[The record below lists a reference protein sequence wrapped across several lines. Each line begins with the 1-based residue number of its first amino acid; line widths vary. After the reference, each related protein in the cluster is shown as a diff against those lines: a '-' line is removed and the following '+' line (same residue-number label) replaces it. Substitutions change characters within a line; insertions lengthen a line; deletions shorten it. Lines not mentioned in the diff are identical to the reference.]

1 MAATVGITA
10 LLLLL
15 LAGAPIG
22 FSLLL
27 AGTAGLYAVGGFD
40 SVLGVLASAPRT
52 TVSTYEF
59 ITIPMFLLMAEF
71 IIRARIADD
80 LFRAASMWVGR
91 LPGGLAI
98 ATAVAGAAFGAVSG
112 SSTAAAATLSA
123 TSVPAMLEHKY
134 EPRLA
139 CGVVAISGTLAMLI
153 PPSIAIVL
161 YGIIADQSIG
171 RLLIAGVIP
180 GLLVTLTISLTVLFL
195 YWLDPSRAPRARR
208 YSLTERLASL
218 RVAGPMSLLFLAV
231 TGSIYLGLATPTE
244 ASALGAIGALVI
256 ALSIRR
262 LSRQGFANALR
273 RAGSNTCMIAMI
285 IVGAHVFGYFFALT
299 QVTPAVVNAIKATEL
314 NPYIIMAILLA
325 LYVVLGFF
333 LDQIAILI
341 LTVPVVLPVIVSL
354 GFDPIWF
361 GIIIIVTAEVGM
373 VTPPVGM
380 NVFVVHRY
388 TGRPLTEIFSGVWPH
403 LYAHLILIA
412 ILVAFPQLT
421 LWLPDQMQ
429 PASR

>member
-1 MAATVGITA
+1 MAAAIGFTA

-22 FSLLL
+22 FALLL
-27 AGTAGLYAVGGFD
+27 AGTAGLYVIGGAE

-80 LFRAASMWVGR
+80 LFRAASRWVGT
-91 LPGGLAI
+91 LPGGLGI
-98 ATAVAGAAFGAVSG
+98 ATALAGAAFGAISG
-112 SSTAAAATLSA
+112 SSTASAATLSA
-123 TSVPAMLEHKY
+123 TSVPAMIEHKY
-134 EPRLA
+134 EPKLA

-171 RLLIAGVIP
+171 RLLIGGVVP
-180 GLLVTLTISLTVLFL
+180 GLLVTLTIALTVVLL
-195 YWLDPSRAPRARR
+195 YWLNPASAPRSRS
-208 YSLTERLASL
+208 YSLKERVQAL
-218 RVAGPMSLLFLAV
+218 RVAGPVALLFLAV

-244 ASALGAIGALVI
+244 ASGLGAAGALMI
-256 ALSIRR
+256 AICLRR
-262 LSRQGFANALR
+262 LSVQGFIYSLR
-273 RAGSNTCMIAMI
+273 RSASNTCMIAMI
-285 IVGAHVFGYFFALT
+285 IVGAHVFGYFVALT
-299 QVTPAVVNAIKATEL
+299 QVTPEVVNAIKATEL
-314 NPYIIMAILLA
+314 NRYAIMAILLCC
-325 LYVVLGFF
+325 YVVLGCF

-388 TGRPLTEIFSGVWPH
+388 TGRPLMEIFSGVWPH
-403 LYAHLILIA
+403 VYAHLILIA
-412 ILVAFPQLT
+412 VLVAFPELI

-429 PASR
+429 PVSR